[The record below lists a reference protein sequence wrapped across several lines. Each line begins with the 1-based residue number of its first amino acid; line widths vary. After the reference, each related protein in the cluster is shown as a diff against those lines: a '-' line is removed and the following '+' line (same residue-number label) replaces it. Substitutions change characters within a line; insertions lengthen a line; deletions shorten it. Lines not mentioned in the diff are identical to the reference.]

1 MKFESKLLTVCMLGL
16 AAALP
21 TLRDPEPSQS
31 SLSAASAQ
39 GPDAVGSFA
48 LQRWGGDRIG
58 GDKLARIDT
67 RSGETWLV
75 ELDTEATAKAN
86 RPRYRWAAVEPAK

>member
-39 GPDAVGSFA
+39 GPDAVGSFV
-48 LQRWGGDRIG
+48 LQRWGGD
-58 GDKLARIDT
+58 
-67 RSGETWLV
+67 
-75 ELDTEATAKAN
+75 AKSFPSPWRFRRCVGA
-86 RPRYRWAAVEPAK
+86 